1 MYSVHDI
8 RFFTV
13 CVSTFRNL
21 RVDRLFAANRSLSQ
35 LVTSF
40 FGSWCQ
46 GILLVLLFAWTSF
59 ASIYS
64 HISRS
69 LRSLFKNCWVTF
81 NSFWFSYFSPSFHN
95 YLCFDLAKL
104 YFVTLNF
111 KLYLERPNWFQF
123 MSSSLFTIHSF
134 KQIVHFSVFRV
145 LINLF
150 SLFGFQWTF
159 SKLNSSLSFV
169 ST

>member
-1 MYSVHDI
+1 MFQFRGFPSYTYVFSI
-8 RFFTV
+8 WYTV
-13 CVSTFRNL
+13 LHRMCFHIQKSA
-21 RVDRLFAANRSLSQ
+21 DRSLFAAPRSLSQ

-59 ASIYS
+59 ASIYFR
-64 HISRS
+64 ISRS

-123 MSSSLFTIHSF
+123 MSSSLNFFFSEIL
-134 KQIVHFSVFRV
+134 SVF
-145 LINLF
+145 
-150 SLFGFQWTF
+150 SC
-159 SKLNSSLSFV
+159 SH
-169 ST
+169 